1 MTRERMSISLKQIRY
16 FVAAAETGRIS
27 LAASELN
34 ISQSAVTIA
43 IQQLEMTL
51 GTRLLDRHPD
61 GVTVTPEG
69 GRFLSRSRD
78 ILSAV
83 DECIHD
89 ARKSTV
95 LAAPALRVGV
105 SPTVA
110 GYFLPRHL
118 AKFQTNVL
126 GIGIELFEAP
136 RTTIEKSL
144 IDGELD
150 LAVMLISNL
159 VQTEQLSTKI
169 LLRSARR
176 IWVAPSHPITRV
188 RFITLAEVAK
198 YPYVMLTT
206 DEASSTTLGYWATRG
221 LKPKTIFRT
230 SSIEAVRS
238 MVGSGLGVTIL
249 SELIYR
255 PRSFD
260 NQRIE
265 LLPLADQV
273 PSMDI
278 GLVWRGK
285 SDLPPGTQAFC
296 DFLQLSVAGQSRAAM
311 EVSEGQHH
319 TACDIGK

>member
-1 MTRERMSISLKQIRY
+1 MSISLKQIRY

-27 LAASELN
+27 VAASELN

-43 IQQLEMTL
+43 IQQLEITL
-51 GTRLLDRHPD
+51 GTRLLIRSHD

-69 GRFLSRSRD
+69 SRFLSRSRD
-78 ILSAV
+78 ILLAV
-83 DECIHD
+83 DECVTD
-89 ARKSTV
+89 ARKVNTT
-95 LAAPALRVGV
+95 AARALRIGV

-126 GIGIELFEAP
+126 GIGIELFEGP
-136 RTTIEKSL
+136 RSTIEQGLMK
-144 IDGELD
+144 GELD

-159 VQTEQLSTKI
+159 TNTNELTHKVLLS
-169 LLRSARR
+169 SARR
-176 IWVAPSHPITRV
+176 IWVAPSHPIAR
-188 RFITLAEVAK
+188 IKSINLAEVAK

-206 DEASSTTLGYWATRG
+206 DEASSTTLEYWSARG
-221 LKPKTIFRT
+221 LMPQTVFRT

-265 LLPLADQV
+265 LLHLADQV

-278 GLVWRGK
+278 GLVWR
-285 SDLPPGTQAFC
+285 SDLELPAGTQAFC
-296 DFLQLSVAGQSRAAM
+296 DFLQLSAAGHSRAAM
-311 EVSEGQHH
+311 EVSEG
-319 TACDIGK
+319 AVLRSSIFENKI